1 MLDETLKGRHFLDI
15 ADFSSSEIAGM
26 LDTALA
32 LKTRHKAGDPTPVLP
47 GRALAMVF
55 MKKSTRT
62 RVSFEVGIQQ
72 LGGIAL
78 FLAGSELQLGHGE
91 TIRDTALT
99 LSRYV
104 HAVMI
109 RAVDHAD
116 VVEFAKYATV
126 PVING
131 MSGTSHPCQTL
142 ADLLTMREHFGRVDG
157 LRVVYLGAGLNV
169 GTSLMLGCSKLGA
182 DFVFCGPE
190 GFDPPATALDQAR
203 RIAAESG
210 AVVSVVR
217 DSSEAVRGA
226 DVVCTDGWTPPE
238 LEAEAEVRAQKL
250 TPYRVDAALLSAAGP
265 QARVMHCLPAH
276 YGEEI
281 TEDVVH
287 SSRSLV
293 FDEAENRLH
302 AQKAIM
308 ATVIR

>member
-1 MLDETLKGRHFLDI
+1 MLDQALKGRHFLDV
-15 ADFSSSEIAGM
+15 ADFSSAE
-26 LDTALA
+26 LDGLLDAA
-32 LKTRHKAGDPTPVLP
+32 VNLKTKLKAGEPTVVLP
-47 GRALAMVF
+47 GRVLAMVF

-91 TIRDTALT
+91 TIRDTATT

-116 VVEFAKYATV
+116 VTGFAEHATV

-131 MSGTSHPCQTL
+131 MSGTSHPCQTM
-142 ADLLTMREHFGRVDG
+142 ADLLTMREHFGRIRG

-169 GTSLMLGCSKLGA
+169 GTSLMHGCTKLGV
-182 DFVFCGPE
+182 DYVFCGPE
-190 GFDPPATALDQAR
+190 GFEPPAGALEKAR
-203 RIAAESG
+203 RFAAESG
-210 AVVSVVR
+210 GAVTIVR
-217 DSSEAVRGA
+217 DTLEAVRGA
-226 DVVCTDGWTPPE
+226 DIVCTDGWTPPE
-238 LEAEAEVRAQKL
+238 LHDQSEARAL
-250 TPYRVDAALLSAAGP
+250 ALAPYRVDAALLAAAGP

-281 TEDVVH
+281 TEEMVH
-287 SSRSLV
+287 SPQSLV

-302 AQKAIM
+302 AQKAVM
-308 ATVIR
+308 AAVIR

>member
-1 MLDETLKGRHFLDI
+1 MPDDALKGRHFLDVG
-15 ADFSSSEIAGM
+15 DFSPAELNGLLDAALDLKAKLRAGE
-26 LDTALA
+26 
-32 LKTRHKAGDPTPVLP
+32 PTPILP

-116 VVEFAKYATV
+116 VAEFARHATV

-131 MSGTSHPCQTL
+131 MSGTSHPCQTM
-142 ADLLTMREHFGRVDG
+142 ADLLTMREHFGRVRG
-157 LRVVYLGAGLNV
+157 LKVVYLGAGLNV
-169 GTSLMLGCSKLGA
+169 GTSLMVGCSKLGA
-182 DFVFCGPE
+182 HFVFCGPE
-190 GFDPPATALDQAR
+190 GFDPPSAALDKAR
-203 RIAAESG
+203 RFSAESD
-210 AVVSVVR
+210 ALLALER
-217 DSSEAVRGA
+217 DPYEAVRDA

-238 LEAEAEVRAQKL
+238 LEAESAARAQKL
-250 TPYRVDAALLSAAGP
+250 APYRVDAALLSAAGP

-281 TEDVVH
+281 TEDVVY
-287 SSRSLV
+287 SSQSIV

-308 ATVIR
+308 AAVIR

>member
-1 MLDETLKGRHFLDI
+1 MPDTRLKGRHFLDI
-15 ADFSSSEIAGM
+15 GDFSPPELNGLLDAALELKAKLRAGQ
-26 LDTALA
+26 
-32 LKTRHKAGDPTPVLP
+32 PTPVLP
-47 GRALAMVF
+47 GRVLAMLF

-62 RVSFEVGIQQ
+62 RVSFEVGIHQ

-91 TIRDTALT
+91 TLRDTALT

-116 VVEFAKYATV
+116 VAEFAEHAAI

-131 MSGTSHPCQTL
+131 MSGSSHPCQTM
-142 ADLLTMREHFGRVDG
+142 ADLLTVREHCGRVRG
-157 LRVVYLGAGLNV
+157 VKVVYLGAGLNV

-182 DFVFCGPE
+182 HFVFCGPE
-190 GFDPPATALDQAR
+190 GFDPPAAALDRAR
-203 RIAAESG
+203 QFCTESDG
-210 AVVSVVR
+210 LLALER
-217 DSSEAVRGA
+217 NPYKAVRGA

-238 LEAEAEVRAQKL
+238 LEAESAARAQKL
-250 TPYRVDAALLSAAGP
+250 APYRVDAALLSAAGP

-287 SSRSLV
+287 SPQSIV

-308 ATVIR
+308 AAVIR

>member
-1 MLDETLKGRHFLDI
+1 MPDDRLKGRHFLDI
-15 ADFSSSEIAGM
+15 GDFSPSELNGLLDAALELKAKLRAGE
-26 LDTALA
+26 
-32 LKTRHKAGDPTPVLP
+32 PTPMLP
-47 GRALAMVF
+47 GRALAMLF

-78 FLAGSELQLGHGE
+78 FLAGSELQLRHGE
-91 TIRDTALT
+91 TLRDTAMT

-116 VVEFAKYATV
+116 VAEFAEHATV

-131 MSGTSHPCQTL
+131 MSGSSHPCQTM
-142 ADLLTMREHFGRVDG
+142 ADLLTVREHFGRVHG
-157 LRVVYLGAGLNV
+157 VKVVYLGAGLNV
-169 GTSLMLGCSKLGA
+169 GTSLMIGCSKLGA
-182 DFVFCGPE
+182 RFVFCGPE
-190 GFDPPATALDQAR
+190 GFDPPTTALDRAR
-203 RIAAESG
+203 QFCAESDG
-210 AVVSVVR
+210 LLTLER
-217 DSSEAVRGA
+217 DPYEAVQGA

-238 LEAEAEVRAQKL
+238 LEAESAARAQKL
-250 TPYRVDAALLSAAGP
+250 APYRVDAALLAAAGP

-287 SSRSLV
+287 SPQSIV

-308 ATVIR
+308 AAVIR